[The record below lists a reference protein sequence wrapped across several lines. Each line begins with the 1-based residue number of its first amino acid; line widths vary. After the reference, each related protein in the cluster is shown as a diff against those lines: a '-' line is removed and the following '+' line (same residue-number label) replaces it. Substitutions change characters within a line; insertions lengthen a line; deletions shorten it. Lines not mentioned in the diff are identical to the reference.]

1 MARTQAESGVWFV
14 RPAPGVVRA
23 HLDHLQDRVGRFDL
37 PAMERELRRDVAL
50 EAEGHSAVTLVKYP
64 DLRVVLLFFRA
75 GGSLAETS
83 TDARISLHV
92 LRGHLE
98 LRLPEGLT
106 DIPAGHLVTLEG
118 GTGFGVQAPT
128 ESALLLTLSW
138 PAQSRSSQSRTGGPR
153 T

>member
-1 MARTQAESGVWFV
+1 MATMQTSSGEWFA

-37 PAMERELRRDVAL
+37 PAMERDLRGDVAL
-50 EAEGHSAVTLVKYP
+50 ATEGHSAVTLIKYP

-75 GGSLAETS
+75 GGSLAQTS
-83 TDARISLHV
+83 TDARISLQV

-98 LRLPEGLT
+98 LRLPDGPV

-118 GTGFGVQAPT
+118 GTGFGVDSPT
-128 ESALLLTLSW
+128 DSARLLTLSW
-138 PAQSRSSQSRTGGPR
+138 PSAAARRA
-153 T
+153 